1 MDKTSEKVTKDPK
14 RVAAGCKGREKYMN
28 DLKKSILND
37 AKKKKVAEML
47 RIQAMKLPA
56 LLTTQAMK
64 LQAILPM

>member
-37 AKKKKVAEML
+37 AKKPAL
-47 RIQAMKLPA
+47 LPTQAMKLPA
-56 LLTTQAMK
+56 
-64 LQAILPM
+64 ILPM